1 MSAGLTADFA
11 DDTDGEKYPRRPRY
25 PRLIKF
31 VPEIIR
37 AKAEDADTLTQ
48 IAHAAK
54 RHWRYPEIWIAAW
67 RDTLTMRPE
76 FITTNVAYIA
86 VEKQRPVG
94 FYVLTKEPDSLHLDH
109 LWILPSSMG
118 RGVGRAL
125 FEHAAA
131 EVNRL
136 GLRSMKIEADP
147 NAEGFYKRMG
157 AVRVGMSASE
167 TCGQRREL
175 PRLEYQLESWSAGV
189 VE

>member
-1 MSAGLTADFA
+1 MS
-11 DDTDGEKYPRRPRY
+11 
-25 PRLIKF
+25 
-31 VPEIIR
+31 EILR
-37 AKAEDADTLTQ
+37 AKPDDAAALTE

-54 RHWRYPEIWIAAW
+54 RHWGYPETWMAAW

-86 VEKQRPVG
+86 VENERPVG
-94 FYVLTKEPDSLHLDH
+94 FYVLTKEADGLHLDH

-118 RGVGRAL
+118 RGIGRAL

-136 GLRSMKIEADP
+136 GFRSVKIEADP

-157 AVRVGMSASE
+157 AVRVGTSTSE
-167 TCGQRREL
+167 TCGERREL
-175 PRLEYQLESWSAGV
+175 PLLEYRWSGGV
-189 VE
+189 ME